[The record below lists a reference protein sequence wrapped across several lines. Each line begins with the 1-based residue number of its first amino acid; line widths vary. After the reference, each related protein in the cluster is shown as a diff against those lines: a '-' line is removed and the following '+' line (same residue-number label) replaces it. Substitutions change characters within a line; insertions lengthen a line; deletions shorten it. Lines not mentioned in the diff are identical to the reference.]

1 MSMAQKILV
10 GGQAVIEGV
19 MMRVPGAYATAVRR
33 PDGEIEIKHEKF
45 QSIAERIPIFKK
57 PFLRG
62 MISMFESLKIG
73 LGTIQLSADIAM
85 QAEVKDKPPTKAK
98 EKLTTA
104 ITTIFAFGLAFLLF
118 GFLPLWLTTRLLN
131 IERQALLFNL
141 VVGAWR
147 ILFFLIYLWLISL
160 MKDIQRLFQY
170 HGAEHKVVFTFES
183 GRELTVENTRPFKT
197 FHPRCGTSFIFIV
210 MMVGILLFA
219 LIDALVIGTFG
230 SISLATRL
238 IYHLG
243 LLPLVAGIGYEFLK
257 LSARFQNRAFTRWLI
272 APGLWLQR
280 ITTKPPS
287 DDQLEVAIAALKGA
301 FGDRYAEFAGR
312 EYIAEA
318 VD

>member
-1 MSMAQKILV
+1 MAQKILV

>member
-1 MSMAQKILV
+1 
-10 GGQAVIEGV
+10 

>member
-1 MSMAQKILV
+1 MYMAQKILV

-33 PDGEIEIKHEKF
+33 PDGEIEIKRENF
-45 QSIAERIPIFKK
+45 TSIADRIPFFKK
-57 PFLRG
+57 PLLRG
-62 MISMFESLKIG
+62 IISMFESLKIG
-73 LGTIQLSADIAM
+73 LETIQLSANIAM
-85 QAEVKDKPPTKAK
+85 QAENAAKPANKTKDRIA
-98 EKLTTA
+98 
-104 ITTIFAFGLAFLLF
+104 TTISTILAFGLAFLLF
-118 GFLPLWLTTRLLN
+118 GFLPLWLTTKLLN
-131 IERQALLFNL
+131 IERKALAFNL

-147 ILFFLIYLWLISL
+147 ILFFLMYLWLISF

-183 GRELTVENTRPFKT
+183 GQDLTVENAKPFKT
-197 FHPRCGTSFIFIV
+197 YHPRCGTSFIFIV

-219 LIDALVIGTFG
+219 LIDAVVIWGFG
-230 SISLATRL
+230 SISLVARL
-238 IYHLG
+238 IYHLA

-257 LSARFQNRAFTRWLI
+257 LSAKFQHKRFTQWLI

-280 ITTKPPS
+280 ITTKPPT
-287 DDQLEVAIAALKGA
+287 DDQIEVAIAALKGA
-301 FGDRYAEFAGR
+301 FGEHYAEFAGR

>member
-1 MSMAQKILV
+1 MYMAQKILV

-33 PDGEIEIKHEKF
+33 PDGEIELKRENF
-45 QSIAERIPIFKK
+45 TSIADRIPFFKK
-57 PFLRG
+57 PLLRG
-62 MISMFESLKIG
+62 IISMFESLKIG
-73 LGTIQLSADIAM
+73 LETIQLSANIAM
-85 QAEVKDKPPTKAK
+85 QAENAAKPANKTKDRIA
-98 EKLTTA
+98 
-104 ITTIFAFGLAFLLF
+104 TTISTILAFGLAFLLF
-118 GFLPLWLTTRLLN
+118 GFLPLWLTTQLLN
-131 IERQALLFNL
+131 IERKALAFNL

-147 ILFFLIYLWLISL
+147 ILFFLMYLWLISF

-183 GRELTVENTRPFKT
+183 GQDLTVENAQPFKT
-197 FHPRCGTSFIFIV
+197 YHPRCGTSFIFIV

-219 LIDALVIGTFG
+219 LIDAVVIWGFG
-230 SISLATRL
+230 SISLVARL
-238 IYHLG
+238 IYHLA

-257 LSARFQNRAFTRWLI
+257 LSAKFQHKRFTQWLI

-280 ITTKPPS
+280 ITTKPPT
-287 DDQLEVAIAALKGA
+287 DDQIEVAIAALKGA
-301 FGDRYAEFAGR
+301 FGEHYAEFAGR

>member
-1 MSMAQKILV
+1 LYMAQKILV

-33 PDGEIEIKHEKF
+33 PDGEIEIKRENF
-45 QSIAERIPIFKK
+45 TSIADRIPFFKK
-57 PFLRG
+57 PLLRG
-62 MISMFESLKIG
+62 IISMFESLKIG
-73 LGTIQLSADIAM
+73 LETIQLSANIAM
-85 QAEVKDKPPTKAK
+85 QAENAAKPANKTKDRIA
-98 EKLTTA
+98 
-104 ITTIFAFGLAFLLF
+104 TTISTILAFGLAFLLF
-118 GFLPLWLTTRLLN
+118 GFLPLWLTTQLLN
-131 IERQALLFNL
+131 IERKALAFNL

-147 ILFFLIYLWLISL
+147 ILFFLMYLWLISF

-183 GRELTVENTRPFKT
+183 GQDLTVENAKPFKT
-197 FHPRCGTSFIFIV
+197 YHPRCGTSFIFIV

-219 LIDALVIGTFG
+219 LIDAVVIWGFG
-230 SISLATRL
+230 SISLVARL
-238 IYHLG
+238 IYHLA

-257 LSARFQNRAFTRWLI
+257 LSAKFQHKRFTQWLI

-280 ITTKPPS
+280 ITTKPPT
-287 DDQLEVAIAALKGA
+287 DDQIEVAIAALKGA
-301 FGDRYAEFAGR
+301 FGEHYAEFAGR

>member
-301 FGDRYAEFAGR
+301 FGERYAEFAGR

>member
-1 MSMAQKILV
+1 MAQKILV

-33 PDGEIEIKHEKF
+33 PDGEIELKRENF
-45 QSIAERIPIFKK
+45 TSIADRIPFFKK
-57 PFLRG
+57 PLLRG
-62 MISMFESLKIG
+62 IISMFESLKIG
-73 LGTIQLSADIAM
+73 LETIQLSANIAM
-85 QAEVKDKPPTKAK
+85 QAENAAKPANKTKDRIA
-98 EKLTTA
+98 
-104 ITTIFAFGLAFLLF
+104 TTISTILAFGLAFLLF
-118 GFLPLWLTTRLLN
+118 GFLPLWLTTQLLN
-131 IERQALLFNL
+131 IERKALAFNL

-147 ILFFLIYLWLISL
+147 ILFFLMYLWLISF

-183 GRELTVENTRPFKT
+183 GQDLTVENAQPFKT
-197 FHPRCGTSFIFIV
+197 YHPRCGTSFIFIV

-219 LIDALVIGTFG
+219 LIDAVVIWGFG
-230 SISLATRL
+230 SISLVARL
-238 IYHLG
+238 IYHLA

-257 LSARFQNRAFTRWLI
+257 LSAKFQHKRFTQWLI

-280 ITTKPPS
+280 ITTKPPT
-287 DDQLEVAIAALKGA
+287 DDQIEVAIAALKGA
-301 FGDRYAEFAGR
+301 FGEHYAEFAGR

>member
-19 MMRVPGAYATAVRR
+19 MMRVPGAYATAMRK
-33 PDGEIEIKHEKF
+33 PDGGIEIKRENF
-45 QSIAERIPIFKK
+45 QSIAERIPFFKK

-85 QAEVKDKPPTKAK
+85 QAETKDKPPTKAN

-104 ITTIFAFGLAFLLF
+104 ASTVFAFGLAFLLF

-131 IERQALLFNL
+131 IERLALPFNL

-147 ILFFLIYLWLISL
+147 ILFFLVYLWLISL
-160 MKDIQRLFQY
+160 MKDVQRLFQY

-183 GRELTVENTRPFKT
+183 GQDLTVENTRVFT
-197 FHPRCGTSFIFIV
+197 TYHPRCGTSFIFIV

-219 LIDALVIGTFG
+219 LIDSLVIWAFG
-230 SISLATRL
+230 SITLGTRL
-238 IYHLG
+238 IYHFG

-257 LSARFQNRAFTRWLI
+257 LSARYQKQVFTRWLI

-287 DDQLEVAIAALKGA
+287 DDQLEIAIAALKGA

-312 EYIAEA
+312 EYVAEA

>member
-1 MSMAQKILV
+1 MAQKILV

-160 MKDIQRLFQY
+160 MKDIQRL
-170 HGAEHKVVFTFES
+170 
-183 GRELTVENTRPFKT
+183 
-197 FHPRCGTSFIFIV
+197 
-210 MMVGILLFA
+210 
-219 LIDALVIGTFG
+219 
-230 SISLATRL
+230 
-238 IYHLG
+238 
-243 LLPLVAGIGYEFLK
+243 
-257 LSARFQNRAFTRWLI
+257 
-272 APGLWLQR
+272 
-280 ITTKPPS
+280 
-287 DDQLEVAIAALKGA
+287 
-301 FGDRYAEFAGR
+301 
-312 EYIAEA
+312 
-318 VD
+318 

>member
-1 MSMAQKILV
+1 MYMAQKILV

-33 PDGEIEIKHEKF
+33 PDGEIEIKRENF
-45 QSIAERIPIFKK
+45 TSIADRIPFFKK
-57 PFLRG
+57 PLLRG
-62 MISMFESLKIG
+62 IISMFESLKIG
-73 LGTIQLSADIAM
+73 LETIQLSANIAM
-85 QAEVKDKPPTKAK
+85 QAENAAKPANKTKDRIA
-98 EKLTTA
+98 
-104 ITTIFAFGLAFLLF
+104 TTISTILAFGLAFLLF
-118 GFLPLWLTTRLLN
+118 GFLPLWLTTQLLN
-131 IERQALLFNL
+131 IERKALAFNL

-147 ILFFLIYLWLISL
+147 ILFFLMYLWLISF

-183 GRELTVENTRPFKT
+183 GQDLTVENAKPFKT
-197 FHPRCGTSFIFIV
+197 YHPRCGTSFIFIV

-219 LIDALVIGTFG
+219 LIDAVVIWGFG
-230 SISLATRL
+230 SISLVARL
-238 IYHLG
+238 IYHLA

-257 LSARFQNRAFTRWLI
+257 LSAKFQHKRFTQWLI

-280 ITTKPPS
+280 ITTKPPT
-287 DDQLEVAIAALKGA
+287 DDQIEVAIAALKGA
-301 FGDRYAEFAGR
+301 FGEHYAEFAGR

>member
-33 PDGEIEIKHEKF
+33 PDGEIEIRRENF
-45 QSIAERIPIFKK
+45 QSVAERIPFLKR

-73 LGTIQLSADIAM
+73 LSTLQLSADIAL
-85 QAEVKDKPPTKAK
+85 QSEAKDKPPAKAK
-98 EKLTTA
+98 DKLVTMA
-104 ITTIFAFGLAFLLF
+104 STIFALVLAFLLF

-131 IERQALLFNL
+131 IERLALPFNL

-147 ILFFLIYLWLISL
+147 ILFFLIYLWLIAQ
-160 MKDIQRLFQY
+160 MKDVQRLFQY

-183 GRELTVENTRPFKT
+183 GREVTVENARPFKT
-197 FHPRCGTSFIFIV
+197 YHPRCGTSFIFIV

-219 LIDALVIGTFG
+219 LIDSLVIGIFG
-230 SISLATRL
+230 SITLGARL

-257 LSARFQNRAFTRWLI
+257 LSARFQNRPLMNWLI

-280 ITTKPPS
+280 ITTQAPS
-287 DDQLEVAIAALKGA
+287 DAQLEVAIVALKGA
-301 FGDRYAEFAGR
+301 FGERYTEFVGR
-312 EYIAEA
+312 EYIAKA

>member
-1 MSMAQKILV
+1 
-10 GGQAVIEGV
+10 

-301 FGDRYAEFAGR
+301 FGERYAEFAGR

>member
-210 MMVGILLFA
+210 MIVGILLFA

-301 FGDRYAEFAGR
+301 FGERYAEFAGR

>member
-1 MSMAQKILV
+1 MAQKILV

-301 FGDRYAEFAGR
+301 FGERYAEFAGR

>member
-1 MSMAQKILV
+1 LYMAQKILV

-33 PDGEIEIKHEKF
+33 PDGEIEIKRENF
-45 QSIAERIPIFKK
+45 TSIADRIPFFKK
-57 PFLRG
+57 PLLRG
-62 MISMFESLKIG
+62 IISMFESLKIG
-73 LGTIQLSADIAM
+73 LETIQLSANIAM
-85 QAEVKDKPPTKAK
+85 QAENAAKPANKTKDRIA
-98 EKLTTA
+98 
-104 ITTIFAFGLAFLLF
+104 TTISMILAFGLAFLLF
-118 GFLPLWLTTRLLN
+118 GFLPLWLTTELLN
-131 IERQALLFNL
+131 IERKALAFNL

-147 ILFFLIYLWLISL
+147 ILFFLMYLWLISF

-183 GRELTVENTRPFKT
+183 GQDLTVENAQPFKT
-197 FHPRCGTSFIFIV
+197 YHPRCGTSFIFIV

-219 LIDALVIGTFG
+219 LIDAVVIWGFG
-230 SISLATRL
+230 SISLVARL
-238 IYHLG
+238 IYHLA

-257 LSARFQNRAFTRWLI
+257 LSAKFQHKRFTQWLI

-280 ITTKPPS
+280 ITTKPPT
-287 DDQLEVAIAALKGA
+287 DDQIEVAIAALKGA
-301 FGDRYAEFAGR
+301 FGEHYAEFAGR

>member
-1 MSMAQKILV
+1 MAQKILV

-33 PDGEIEIKHEKF
+33 PDGEIEIKRENF
-45 QSIAERIPIFKK
+45 TSIADRIPFFKK
-57 PFLRG
+57 PLLRG
-62 MISMFESLKIG
+62 IISMFESLKIG
-73 LGTIQLSADIAM
+73 LETIQLSANIAM
-85 QAEVKDKPPTKAK
+85 QAENAAKPANKTKDRIA
-98 EKLTTA
+98 
-104 ITTIFAFGLAFLLF
+104 TTISTILAFGLAFLLF
-118 GFLPLWLTTRLLN
+118 GFLPLWLTTQLLN
-131 IERQALLFNL
+131 IERKALAFNL

-147 ILFFLIYLWLISL
+147 ILFFLMYLWLISF

-183 GRELTVENTRPFKT
+183 GQDLTVENAQPFKT
-197 FHPRCGTSFIFIV
+197 YHPRCGTSFIFIV

-219 LIDALVIGTFG
+219 LIDAVVIWGFG
-230 SISLATRL
+230 SISLVARL
-238 IYHLG
+238 IYHLA

-257 LSARFQNRAFTRWLI
+257 LSAKFQHKRFTQWLI

-280 ITTKPPS
+280 ITTKPPT
-287 DDQLEVAIAALKGA
+287 DDQIEVAIAALKGA
-301 FGDRYAEFAGR
+301 FGEHYAEFAGR